1 MIWNDTKLRQ
11 ACSAAQPLVSPLDA
25 ACINPA
31 SIDLRLGCEFR
42 RWQGDGW
49 GQEVAAPMSGTIV
62 MEPGE
67 FLLCCSLETV
77 CIPTNACA
85 ALYSKSSTGR
95 RGIEHL
101 HAGWIDPG
109 FCGQLTWELK
119 NVTPHAAVLVVG
131 SRLMQ
136 MVVTEL
142 LAPAAV
148 SYAATGRY
156 QNQTGATP
164 AREVRP

>member
-1 MIWNDTKLRQ
+1 MIWNDAWLLRHGAQ
-11 ACSAAQPLVSPLDA
+11 LVMPFDSALV
-25 ACINPA
+25 NPA
-31 SIDLRLGCEFR
+31 SIDLRLGCKYR
-42 RWQGDGW
+42 RWVDGGW
-49 GQEVAAPMSGTIV
+49 GAQETAPLGAMIV
-62 MEPGE
+62 MGPGE

-77 CIPTNACA
+77 TIPLHACA

-119 NVTPHAAVLVVG
+119 NVTPALAVLTVG
-131 SRLMQ
+131 APLMQ

-142 LAPAAV
+142 VEPATVGYAV
-148 SYAATGRY
+148 RGRY
-156 QNQTGATP
+156 QGQTGATP
-164 AREVRP
+164 AR

>member
-11 ACSAAQPLVSPLDA
+11 ACNAAQPLVAPFDA

-49 GQEVAAPMSGTIV
+49 GQQVAAPLGREIV

-77 CIPTNACA
+77 HIPLTACA

-109 FCGQLTWELK
+109 FCGVLTWELK
-119 NVTPHAAVLVVG
+119 NVTPALLTLTIGA
-131 SRLMQ
+131 RLMQ

-148 SYAATGRY
+148 GYAAVGRY

-164 AREVRP
+164 AREVQR

>member
-11 ACSAAQPLVSPLDA
+11 ACGAAQPLVAPFDA

-49 GQEVAAPMSGTIV
+49 GQQVAAPLGREIV

-77 CIPTNACA
+77 HIPLTACA

-109 FCGQLTWELK
+109 FCGVLTWELK
-119 NVTPHAAVLVVG
+119 NVTPALLTLTIGA
-131 SRLMQ
+131 RLMQ

-148 SYAATGRY
+148 GYAAVGRY